1 MPRLSASTPGERRCH
16 YRDEEHRGKIL
27 GACAVPALRSRGV
40 SCVCGGDIR
49 AMGLWAGL
57 CTNVYVL
64 FSALDLRNQARGECR
79 QGEV

>member
-1 MPRLSASTPGERRCH
+1 M
-16 YRDEEHRGKIL
+16 
-27 GACAVPALRSRGV
+27 GACAVPVLQSRGV